1 MEGETNR
8 HRDPNTHLE
17 QDICIHI
24 FTVSSAMVGVCLTVI
39 GLIRVVITLGRA
51 DTLADDLLAGDAL
64 LFLISCLLSYWALR
78 SRSLRRMHR
87 LEKIADGIFI
97 LAMIGMVIICALI
110 TYTISVPA
118 STRRWLKQ
126 LFEDP
131 QPIPAGLT
139 LFRPSHP
146 ERRLGQLRINLSPAL
161 VVGHRYLHLLVRGVT
176 AAVGAGDS
184 NCIDASVAAAL
195 PLGSK

>member
-8 HRDPNTHLE
+8 HRDSSTHLE

-97 LAMIGMVIICALI
+97 LAMIGMGIICALI
-110 TYTISVPA
+110 TYTISAPA
-118 STRRWLKQ
+118 
-126 LFEDP
+126 
-131 QPIPAGLT
+131 
-139 LFRPSHP
+139 RP
-146 ERRLGQLRINLSPAL
+146 
-161 VVGHRYLHLLVRGVT
+161 
-176 AAVGAGDS
+176 GAG
-184 NCIDASVAAAL
+184 
-195 PLGSK
+195 